1 MLTYWGVPL
10 RFLAHWWHDDP
21 VNHLQ
26 LVPRVTFSA
35 ADSQLPLYLLR
46 QVSLWLTHN
55 PLGFQFPW
63 QQFSMQSWSDLQ
75 NNAHQ
80 RSCNMLGCL
89 SSRQL
94 GARRRTRSRARRKS
108 VRQLV
113 LLRFIT
119 ELSGTKLTSITLH
132 WFYLTATTR
141 NETFTDVQQ
150 IVLICVKIQERG
162 RDGI

>member
-1 MLTYWGVPL
+1 MVSGTLMTWWPSQPPAARLEGGVLSCRQTTPP
-10 RFLAHWWHDDP
+10 F
-21 VNHLQ
+21 
-26 LVPRVTFSA
+26 
-35 ADSQLPLYLLR
+35 YLLR
-46 QVSLWLTHN
+46 QVSPWLTHN

-63 QQFSMQSWSDLQ
+63 QQISMHSWSDLQ

-80 RSCNMLGCL
+80 RSCNMLRCL
-89 SSRQL
+89 SFQQL
-94 GARRRTRSRARRKS
+94 GARRRARTRWKS

-132 WFYLTATTR
+132 WFYLTATAR

-150 IVLICVKIQERG
+150 IVLICVKIQERQNLIRIG
-162 RDGI
+162 LIF